1 MELLIKEASMFC
13 TRYHHRKLQ
22 LVKMQKTT
30 DHRVLNSNWYIYN
43 ATLYLRFMEYCQR
56 GIGKTGRPKAPE
68 YLMQNN
74 VFYILQ
80 EIILTI
86 WLHKQT
92 RKNDHTT
99 CQANT
104 DGGNLNLTTRSRA
117 IGN

>member
-1 MELLIKEASMFC
+1 
-13 TRYHHRKLQ
+13 
-22 LVKMQKTT
+22 
-30 DHRVLNSNWYIYN
+30 
-43 ATLYLRFMEYCQR
+43 MEYCQR

-92 RKNDHTT
+92 RKMITPLVKPTQMGEISISLLD
-99 CQANT
+99 QE
-104 DGGNLNLTTRSRA
+104 L
-117 IGN
+117 